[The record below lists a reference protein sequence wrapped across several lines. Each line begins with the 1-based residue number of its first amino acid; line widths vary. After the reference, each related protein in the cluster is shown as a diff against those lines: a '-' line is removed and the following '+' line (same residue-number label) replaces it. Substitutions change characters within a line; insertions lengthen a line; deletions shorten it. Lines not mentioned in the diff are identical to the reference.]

1 MPCQTLTFSRVC
13 FTELRAAPS
22 LFCMSATAWP
32 STVCAAA
39 VSRCSVSWSKMY
51 LSSQVAT
58 AALIKTQAADASEG
72 DSCFA
77 MRCSILSS
85 PTTGPNRSSAS
96 LVSCRKG
103 AFRVASAK
111 R

>member
-1 MPCQTLTFSRVC
+1 
-13 FTELRAAPS
+13 
-22 LFCMSATAWP
+22 
-32 STVCAAA
+32 
-39 VSRCSVSWSKMY
+39 MY

-58 AALIKTQAADASEG
+58 AALIKTQAADALEVR
-72 DSCFA
+72 FA

-85 PTTGPNRSSAS
+85 STTGPNRSSAS